1 MKTIENR
8 KAILS
13 KSSVAKIQEI
23 EKLNRLLSLLD
34 FINES
39 ENGCGRIKI
48 PEFGEL
54 IVSPNG
60 DIEFLASKALSK
72 DLEMIRKNNSNA
84 FIKKEI
90 CKILGVEP
98 NE

>member
-8 KAILS
+8 TAILS
-13 KSSVAKIQEI
+13 KNSVAKIQEM

-39 ENGCGRIKI
+39 ENGAGRLKI

-54 IVSPNG
+54 VISANG

-72 DLEMIRKNNSNA
+72 DLEMIRKNNANA
-84 FIKKEI
+84 FLKKEI
-90 CKILGVEP
+90 CKILGVEVY
-98 NE
+98 E